1 MYILSVDFGTSS
13 TKMAILDENYRIIS
27 DTKVE
32 YQYEVI
38 DEFKVQIDAEII
50 FSAFLKGIKQLGDY
64 VKDIDVVIPCA
75 LSPSV
80 IAMDREGN
88 PLYPIILQI
97 DKRSYTQS
105 KYIIKTITKE
115 DFINITGNLPFA
127 GGISC
132 TSILWIKDN
141 LPEVYKNT
149 YKFGH
154 FNTFFHRRLVGKW
167 VIDPSHASF
176 TGLYETVKDG
186 GWSNLICKSLGI
198 DMDKLPDVVPS
209 MSITGYISKKAAEIT
224 GLKEG
229 IPVIMGANDTT
240 SAVYGA
246 GAVNKGD
253 ILNISGSSE
262 ILALITDKPVANEKY
277 CLRTSME
284 SGKWI
289 YQKVAIGG
297 FALEWFRNE
306 FYREMDRDAFYNEYL
321 QNLLQKS
328 TATSSV
334 RFIPYLAGDRHSLI
348 KKRGAFSGL
357 VLDTTREDMLISL
370 LLGIHDPMLD
380 MLDICKKQMKLNPN
394 ILWSGGMVSDAY
406 LQFKKR
412 IFKGFELIIK
422 RECSTLGNAKVAIN
436 VLSK

>member
-1 MYILSVDFGTSS
+1 
-13 TKMAILDENYRIIS
+13 
-27 DTKVE
+27 
-32 YQYEVI
+32 
-38 DEFKVQIDAEII
+38 
-50 FSAFLKGIKQLGDY
+50 
-64 VKDIDVVIPCA
+64 
-75 LSPSV
+75 
-80 IAMDREGN
+80 
-88 PLYPIILQI
+88 
-97 DKRSYTQS
+97 
-105 KYIIKTITKE
+105 
-115 DFINITGNLPFA
+115 
-127 GGISC
+127 
-132 TSILWIKDN
+132 
-141 LPEVYKNT
+141 
-149 YKFGH
+149 
-154 FNTFFHRRLVGKW
+154 
-167 VIDPSHASF
+167 
-176 TGLYETVKDG
+176 
-186 GWSNLICKSLGI
+186 
-198 DMDKLPDVVPS
+198 
-209 MSITGYISKKAAEIT
+209 
-224 GLKEG
+224 
-229 IPVIMGANDTT
+229 MGANDTT